1 MKYILEPMLF
11 AFEQDLTKE
20 RLVEYLQELLALDD
34 WWDRHREDMF
44 VQNTT
49 SDALWA
55 TNYYP
60 MAASL
65 KPLMVKH
72 GIDFIQY
79 GDVNKIIEKMLSK
92 SGRIDSLYEAVC
104 GMKSQTL
111 TRPMN
116 VQLKMKRPLE
126 LHNELMKLLWHVFMA
141 HVVGGYDEKSFVV
154 ITKGIS
160 DIVSIKYVY
169 EELDEHYELKER
181 IGSSEVNCK
190 DLLEDFLNDT
200 ATPFLLW
207 KTALRKDDLDLGIR
221 VAVMQ
226 QKGELDMAS
235 VYENYDFVLQN
246 SFYEDYCNGHYQ
258 SKDQDIRSTIQSV
271 TDAVTEF
278 NRSAANFSTALIF
291 VTTEE
296 NPPPNLTRLSDYL
309 TPYDVQFFAINFLEN
324 APLTAKKKMYTS
336 TLAEKLSG
344 QSPILVKNLARL
356 ELYNHGLE
364 FVRTLLP
371 QFDERIFVRA
381 VWECQMQFL
390 MPTLE
395 QIRERLIRKSET
407 LLRRILPKQDEFGT
421 ILEEPLDM
429 ELRHLHYY
437 GGKYKI
443 FPAEDWELLEFA
455 YAARNDLS
463 HLKKLE
469 LWDLE
474 RLFAYAE

>member
-181 IGSSEVNCK
+181 IDSSEVNCK

-271 TDAVTEF
+271 TDAVTEQNMAKVHAIRTGKNGNDPQLKINDYGAQRRDITTSIKLAYWKKGREIKF
-278 NRSAANFSTALIF
+278 ANMREHDFF
-291 VTTEE
+291 E
-296 NPPPNLTRLSDYL
+296 PP
-309 TPYDVQFFAINFLEN
+309 
-324 APLTAKKKMYTS
+324 
-336 TLAEKLSG
+336 
-344 QSPILVKNLARL
+344 
-356 ELYNHGLE
+356 
-364 FVRTLLP
+364 
-371 QFDERIFVRA
+371 
-381 VWECQMQFL
+381 WE
-390 MPTLE
+390 T
-395 QIRERLIRKSET
+395 
-407 LLRRILPKQDEFGT
+407 
-421 ILEEPLDM
+421 
-429 ELRHLHYY
+429 
-437 GGKYKI
+437 
-443 FPAEDWELLEFA
+443 
-455 YAARNDLS
+455 
-463 HLKKLE
+463 
-469 LWDLE
+469 
-474 RLFAYAE
+474 

>member
-181 IGSSEVNCK
+181 IDSSEVNCK

-271 TDAVTEF
+271 TDAVTEQNMAKVHAIRTGKNGNDPQLKINDYGAQRRDITTSIKLAYWKKGREIKF
-278 NRSAANFSTALIF
+278 ANMR
-291 VTTEE
+291 EH
-296 NPPPNLTRLSDYL
+296 D
-309 TPYDVQFFAINFLEN
+309 FFE
-324 APLTAKKKMYTS
+324 PT
-336 TLAEKLSG
+336 
-344 QSPILVKNLARL
+344 
-356 ELYNHGLE
+356 
-364 FVRTLLP
+364 
-371 QFDERIFVRA
+371 
-381 VWECQMQFL
+381 WE
-390 MPTLE
+390 T
-395 QIRERLIRKSET
+395 
-407 LLRRILPKQDEFGT
+407 
-421 ILEEPLDM
+421 
-429 ELRHLHYY
+429 
-437 GGKYKI
+437 
-443 FPAEDWELLEFA
+443 
-455 YAARNDLS
+455 
-463 HLKKLE
+463 
-469 LWDLE
+469 
-474 RLFAYAE
+474 